1 MNRLTR
7 AVHIHTFP
15 HCDVLSVADPTE
27 ILPPGRSP
35 KQHLTPGHVSLGTPA
50 HTTQY
55 LRDAALEG
63 GRGWKGEGPTRPR
76 TPRSGLLLT
85 PWALSPE
92 GAKKSPTLWLVWN
105 WPQGW
110 LLPQQEQ

>member
-76 TPRSGLLLT
+76 TPRSGPGPGPGLRTGRAAAGGLNVDESDI
-85 PWALSPE
+85 WGHCE
-92 GAKKSPTLWLVWN
+92 
-105 WPQGW
+105 
-110 LLPQQEQ
+110 